1 MSEPV
6 GSRIIVDMDPSPPC
20 TPETCDV
27 SESPYGFRPTLVA
40 SAVFATVSAACL
52 VVNGAV
58 AARSAHRH
66 TATAPFC
73 VVATLACVLELLG
86 WVGRM
91 AGWSD
96 PWAVYP
102 LMQSRALLTIAPVF
116 ITSRCV
122 PNAQTGHLC
131 EKLNPLRSIYVCL
144 APMVRI
150 LGTEHS
156 LVRPELYTAILL
168 PLDAL
173 ALLLQVAGLAV
184 GFRNIVLAGLA
195 VQLAT
200 LVAAGLLLA
209 SVLLRAARSHRR
221 YGYTTFHRDVGYV
234 PLTRRFRIFAAAVP
248 SAMVVLFGRMC
259 FRVAEHA
266 EGFQGPLATGGGGE
280 GLFVGLEGFLVAY
293 ALAVVVGCHPALFL
307 RDGKMVSR
315 IEAEPFVGIDGVG
328 GVVRGAEHE
337 RDLEELSKVYQRHH
351 EEEEERLSRFERV

>member
-1 MSEPV
+1 
-6 GSRIIVDMDPSPPC
+6 MDPSSPC
-20 TPETCDV
+20 TPEACDV

-66 TATAPFC
+66 TATALFC

-102 LMQSRALLTIAPVF
+102 LMQSRALLTIAP
-116 ITSRCV
+116 
-122 PNAQTGHLC
+122 
-131 EKLNPLRSIYVCL
+131 
-144 APMVRI
+144 
-150 LGTEHS
+150 
-156 LVRPELYTAILL
+156 
-168 PLDAL
+168 
-173 ALLLQVAGLAV
+173 
-184 GFRNIVLAGLA
+184 
-195 VQLAT
+195 
-200 LVAAGLLLA
+200 
-209 SVLLRAARSHRR
+209 
-221 YGYTTFHRDVGYV
+221 
-234 PLTRRFRIFAAAVP
+234 
-248 SAMVVLFGRMC
+248 
-259 FRVAEHA
+259 
-266 EGFQGPLATGGGGE
+266 GPLATGGGGE

-328 GVVRGAEHE
+328 GAVRGAEHE

-351 EEEEERLSRFERV
+351 EEEERLSRFERV

>member
-1 MSEPV
+1 
-6 GSRIIVDMDPSPPC
+6 MDPSPPC
-20 TPETCDV
+20 TPSTCDI
-27 SESPYGFRPTLVA
+27 SESPYGFRPALVA

-116 ITSRCV
+116 ITS
-122 PNAQTGHLC
+122 
-131 EKLNPLRSIYVCL
+131 SIYVCL

-156 LVRPELYTAILL
+156 LVRPELYTAFLL

-184 GFRNIVLAGLA
+184 GFRNVPYTLGPGDAYAPDDAGAKIVLTGLA
-195 VQLAT
+195 VQLST

-266 EGFQGPLATGGGGE
+266 EGFRGPLATGGGGGGE

-328 GVVRGAEHE
+328 GAVRGAEHE

-351 EEEEERLSRFERV
+351 EEEEQLSRFERV